1 MANKNKKL
9 KLMDTRDYY
18 KPFNYPWA
26 YDAFVASEQMH
37 WLWTEVPMNED
48 DLSLIHI

>member
-1 MANKNKKL
+1 MSTKKEPKKKL

-26 YDAFVASEQMH
+26 YDAFVASSGI
-37 WLWTEVPMNED
+37 VPNECGG
-48 DLSLIHI
+48 